1 MTTGPASTTGQNKRL
16 RGCFVRGEQRAAAQD
31 HDYAHLMFAEC
42 VAGDPGNLEYVE
54 AMLQNLRA
62 RAAGAKKK
70 PRGRLSKPLRTA
82 VQQEQWAE
90 VLRLGVA
97 VLADNPWQV
106 ATLHAMAQACE
117 ALHYN
122 EVELAYLKEALDANP
137 KDVEVNRHC
146 GRSLARMGQFDQA
159 IACWH
164 RVEQLAGGDAE
175 ATQMI
180 SHLAE
185 EKLRYPG
192 GRPPTTDATPPVA
205 MEDSADEAPDEIEYE
220 AVQAPPEIPRSP
232 QQKLEDAIREDPAN
246 VGNYLRLAE
255 LCCELGNYDRA
266 ERVLADA
273 EENCAQKSRID
284 QARQTVHDQR
294 TEAAQQA
301 AREEQQKKQ
310 RAEGVGSRVPVLET
324 ILAAAVVGLVLQLVP
339 GLWSSVAT
347 FMGGNVRGMLML
359 LNIAILAGL
368 IWWQQRA
375 KE

>member
-1 MTTGPASTTGQNKRL
+1 MSTGAANTSAQHKRL

-31 HDYAHLMFAEC
+31 YDYAHLMFAEC

-54 AMLQNLRA
+54 AMLNNLRA
-62 RAAGAKKK
+62 KAAGAKKK
-70 PRGRLSKPLRTA
+70 PRGRLAKPLRNA
-82 VQQEQWAE
+82 AEQKQWTE
-90 VLRLGVA
+90 VLKLGVA
-97 VLADNPWQV
+97 VLAENPWHV

-117 ALHYN
+117 RLHYN

-164 RVEQLAGGDAE
+164 RVEQLAGRDAE
-175 ATQMI
+175 ATQQI
-180 SHLAE
+180 AYLAE

-192 GRPPTTDATPPVA
+192 GRPPATSKPPSTTP
-205 MEDSADEAPDEIEYE
+205 EEAAEEELESIEFE
-220 AVQAPPEIPRSP
+220 AVQVPPQIPRSP
-232 QQKLEDAIREDPAN
+232 QQVLEDAIRDDPAN

-266 ERVLADA
+266 ERLLAGA
-273 EENCAQKSRID
+273 EENCAQTSRID
-284 QARQTVHDQR
+284 QARQAVHDHCA
-294 TEAAQQA
+294 EAAQQA
-301 AREEQQKKQ
+301 AAEERRKRQ
-310 RAEGVGSRVPVLET
+310 RAENAGRRFGMLET
-324 ILAAAVVGLVLQLVP
+324 ILVVAVVGLVLQMVP
-339 GLWSSVAT
+339 GLWNSVAT
-347 FMGGNVRGMLML
+347 FFGGNIRSL
-359 LNIAILAGL
+359 LVVLNLVILAGL